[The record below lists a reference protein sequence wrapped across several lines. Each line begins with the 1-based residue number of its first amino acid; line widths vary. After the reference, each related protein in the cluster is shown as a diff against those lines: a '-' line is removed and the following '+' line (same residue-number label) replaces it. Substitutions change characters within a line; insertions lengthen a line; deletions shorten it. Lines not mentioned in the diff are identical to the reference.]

1 MKYLLLL
8 LFINF
13 ISCKSDEKKQL
24 NLPIQSNEKEALTSI
39 SKDTITS
46 TADSSTFVPFFEK
59 FLVEKEFQK
68 DRINKTVSAAI
79 IFQSEKDFIPFLHA
93 DTLSLFEIKLKGN
106 HKQDVIL
113 IDFNKNENWLYK
125 FENNE
130 DDWTLKNLKSIAKNK
145 ISDKEFIDFLTLFS
159 RDSVF
164 QKKHILFPLHK
175 KTLDNDYEIV
185 IEKTTLVEWNYFNLV
200 NEMGSLIF
208 LSNIDKN
215 KRYRNIY
222 YRGKYNGIWVKY
234 TFKKIKNEWFLIK
247 TEDYST

>member
-1 MKYLLLL
+1 MKYLLFLISLNLL
-8 LFINF
+8 
-13 ISCKSDEKKQL
+13 SCQSDEKKPL
-24 NLPIQSNEKEALTSI
+24 GLPIQSNENTLLTII

-46 TADSSTFVPFFEK
+46 TSDSSTFVPFFER

-68 DRINKTVSAAI
+68 ERINTNIVTDNVW
-79 IFQSEKDFIPFLHA
+79 QSEKDFIPFLHA

-113 IDFNKNENWLYK
+113 IDFKKHENWLYE

-130 DDWTLKNLKSIAKNK
+130 DNWTLKNLKNVPKNK
-145 ISDKEFIDFLTLFS
+145 LSDREFIDFLTLFS
-159 RDSVF
+159 KDSVF
-164 QKKHILFPLHK
+164 QKKHILFPLNENI
-175 KTLDNDYEIV
+175 LDNDYEV
-185 IEKTTLVEWNYFNLV
+185 ISEKTTLKQWKYFNLN
-200 NEMGSLIF
+200 NEMESLIF
-208 LSNIDKN
+208 LSNIEKN
-215 KRYRNIY
+215 NVFRNIY